1 MKQIIEK
8 LTFNTNAGNILEI
21 TEKILEKIS
30 ILNLNSGLINLS
42 ILHTSCSLMIQENAD
57 NTVLVDIK
65 NYLNKI
71 VPENTNY
78 AHSTEGPDDMPA
90 HLKTLLTQTNLTLS
104 LKNKNLIL
112 GTWQGIFLIEHRKQN
127 KIRDVMFHFLG
138 E

>member
-65 NYLNKI
+65 NYLNEI

-78 AHSTEGPDDMPA
+78 AHSAEGSDDMPA